1 MTKTSKDPKV
11 PMNGLSC
18 KNIYAMNDQHNVST
32 KKQYMI
38 DPLKNSLL
46 SMKKKWTHAYIYVTD
61 PHKEPSKSNKN
72 VGEML
77 VMKYEYMF
85 EG

>member
-1 MTKTSKDPKV
+1 
-11 PMNGLSC
+11 
-18 KNIYAMNDQHNVST
+18 
-32 KKQYMI
+32 MI
-38 DPLKNSLL
+38 
-46 SMKKKWTHAYIYVTD
+46 D

-77 VMKYEYMF
+77 VMKYEYMY